1 MCGIQVT
8 IESRGSNPEAPGVPF
23 LDSDRRQD
31 VGQNIVGRRLTV
43 LIDESCIVEVFG
55 VLKPFIANSSSTR

>member
-8 IESRGSNPEAPGVPF
+8 IERRGSNPQAPGVPF

-31 VGQNIVGRRLTV
+31 VGQKIVGRRLTV

-55 VLKPFIANSSSTR
+55 GP

>member
-8 IESRGSNPEAPGVPF
+8 IERRGSNPQASSAHF

-31 VGQNIVGRRLTV
+31 VGQKIIVRRLTV

-55 VLKPFIANSSSTR
+55 GP